1 MGQQVGASNS
11 VCEESWFGDYTM
23 RACCCCSHLEI
34 WHSEGRGTQALFSLR
49 SLWGTTTRQEPQL
62 LLPSHQ
68 CLASSPALGMTQ
80 EYYWVH
86 FSLFLQPLH
95 VIQYEIQI
103 EWLEVTNTV
112 IAPQTKETVPLELK
126 SVPRCV
132 WPQILALLPSTG
144 TSRRK
149 EWTLKQSS

>member
-112 IAPQTKETVPLELK
+112 IAPQTKETVPFGAEICTQMCLT
-126 SVPRCV
+126 PNTG
-132 WPQILALLPSTG
+132 STAFHRDLQKKRMN
-144 TSRRK
+144 TK
-149 EWTLKQSS
+149 TE